1 MNSQPIVLH
10 GHIRPDGT
18 LQIDERVNLPPGPIQ
33 VTVETRPEAQTGGDT
48 ISVLKQIQVRR
59 LARGAVARSKEEI
72 DADINAMRNEDEQR
86 MTEIEAIG
94 RLSQVSG
101 ILSS

>member
-1 MNSQPIVLH
+1 MSNQPIVLH

-33 VTVETRPEAQTGGDT
+33 VTVEACPETPSGEDTR
-48 ISVLKQIQVRR
+48 SVLKQIQARR

-72 DADINAMRNEDEQR
+72 DAEINAMRDEDEQR
-86 MTEIEAIG
+86 MQEIEAIG
-94 RLSQVSG
+94 RPVQG
-101 ILSS
+101 KKE